1 MGQKVLQI
9 IKPIKVYV
17 APSKIC
23 SGLGIFAKKE
33 IKKNEIIFKFEG
45 KIVYQDYTNISMPY
59 ALQLDFNKY
68 LLPEGNYKYINHSCS
83 PNSYVKLIDD
93 KLYLIA
99 CKNIKKDEEITYNYN
114 TSEFDMGVDAFE
126 CLCKSPN
133 CYKVIK
139 GFKYLPLD
147 EKIKLKPYLLPYLKR
162 YLSEEIKNK
171 KLLEK

>member
-17 APSKIC
+17 ASSKIC

-93 KLYLIA
+93 ELYLIA
-99 CKNIKKDEEITYNYN
+99 CKNIEKDEEITYNYN

-171 KLLEK
+171 NY

>member
-1 MGQKVLQI
+1 MGQKVLQ

-23 SGLGIFAKKE
+23 SGLGIFAKKG

-83 PNSYVKLIDD
+83 PNSYVKLINDE
-93 KLYLIA
+93 LYLIA